1 MEDLKEILA
10 RVRWDKMSGDEILP
24 FPMEPISPE
33 QSALFSPYED
43 DGDAGIERG
52 LNDKERR
59 QQSEEIA
66 IFFLFRD

>member
-1 MEDLKEILA
+1 MENLKEILA
-10 RVRWDKMSGDEILP
+10 RVRWDKMSGGEILP

-33 QSALFSPYED
+33 QSALFSSHED